1 MDDGSGGHGSSSGA
15 CDSGAARGRIA
26 DRTGVPQE
34 KMMERGLIVGILLLG
49 LSACGGGDKPTVVA
63 DVGGD
68 LVVGDV
74 VPDAPPPEDTP
85 GTDALEDAPPDA
97 PPETVYQLPEGCCDT
112 EADCDDGQV
121 CMITDAPE
129 PGVCLD
135 IPDAGTFNCW
145 DDGDCPSGEC
155 RDAAI
160 CPCGA
165 DCLQD
170 IGWCLLAGCCAG
182 DGDCAGGERCVA
194 TNGAVGVCKPDLVAE
209 YACWDDGDCDF
220 GLCNGAQICPCGADC
235 DMEDKAGTCATP
247 PSGCCTQD
255 ADCENLWECV
265 FSAGFPGVCK
275 EPPAEGLCWSGTD
288 CAFGDCTGP
297 AVCPCDAD
305 CDGVDMPGWC
315 TTEFPGCCFE
325 DHHCPGGQYCADQL
339 GAMGVCKDLPGPGE
353 CWEDADC
360 PAGFCAGADICPCGM
375 DCAVADQVG
384 LCSDLLPGCCL
395 SGADCGD
402 GQVCAVPAWEAN
414 LGVCKD
420 PAPGGCWSDADCGGG
435 ACADVILCPC
445 GAMCPIGDA
454 AGVCTEP

>member
-1 MDDGSGGHGSSSGA
+1 MQ
-15 CDSGAARGRIA
+15 RGWILA
-26 DRTGVPQE
+26 ILWTGLV
-34 KMMERGLIVGILLLG
+34 
-49 LSACGGGDKPTVVA
+49 ACGGTETPAMVA
-63 DVGGD
+63 DVGGEIAA
-68 LVVGDV
+68 GDV
-74 VPDAPPPEDTP
+74 QPDAPPAADTP
-85 GTDALEDAPPDA
+85 PVDVPPDLA
-97 PPETVYQLPEGCCDT
+97 PETTEDMIFQPPEGCCDT
-112 EADCDDGQV
+112 LADCEVDQL
-121 CMITDAPE
+121 CFITDAPE

-135 IPDAGTFNCW
+135 RPQEGSLDCW
-145 DDGDCPSGEC
+145 DNLDCPSGEC

-165 DCLQD
+165 NCLHD
-170 IGWCLLAGCCAG
+170 IGWCLLDGCCAG
-182 DGDCAGGERCVA
+182 DVDCAGERCILSA
-194 TNGAVGVCKPDLVAE
+194 GAVGVCKPDLIAE
-209 YACWDDGDCDF
+209 YACWEDGDCDF
-220 GLCNGAQICPCGADC
+220 GICEGAVICPCGALC
-235 DMEDKAGTCATP
+235 DVADTPGTCTAP
-247 PSGCCTQD
+247 PIGCCTQD

-353 CWEDADC
+353 CWEDGDC

-395 SGADCGD
+395 SAADCGD
-402 GQVCAVPAWEAN
+402 GQLCAVPAWEAN

-445 GAMCPIGDA
+445 GALCPIGDA